1 MERRAGSAV
10 ARTCALAALSTFMMT
25 EVSQGA
31 VVDAVPR
38 VETLHW
44 RTATPDR
51 HVVNWAW
58 PEAANS
64 VKLTVTGLSGAE
76 TQVFGR
82 ETDSWDL
89 LQFQG
94 VAHPEDAVSVKLEF
108 FGSADATGAA
118 LDGETLE
125 VDGLGIVSSQGSQ
138 VRAVEVN
145 SRKWGRVHDER
156 VVFAVPVG
164 TSQVTKGG
172 NEELSLSAPGWCGC
186 RMGDFGDSVDLALTG
201 DEGTFLSTLTYTAG
215 GLILLYR

>member
-1 MERRAGSAV
+1 MERRSSSAV
-10 ARTCALAALSTFMMT
+10 VRACVLAALSTFMMT
-25 EVSQGA
+25 EMSQGT
-31 VVDAVPR
+31 VVDAVPCA
-38 VETLHW
+38 ETLHW
-44 RTATPDR
+44 RTVTPDR
-51 HVVNWAW
+51 HVVSWAW

-138 VRAVEVN
+138 VRAVEIN
-145 SRKWGRVHDER
+145 SRKWGRVHDAT
-156 VVFAVPVG
+156 VAFAVPVG
-164 TSQVTKGG
+164 TSRVSKDGS
-172 NEELSLSAPGWCGC
+172 EELPLSAPGWCGC

-201 DEGTFLSTLTYTAG
+201 DEGTFLTTLTYTAG
-215 GLILLYR
+215 GLLLLFR